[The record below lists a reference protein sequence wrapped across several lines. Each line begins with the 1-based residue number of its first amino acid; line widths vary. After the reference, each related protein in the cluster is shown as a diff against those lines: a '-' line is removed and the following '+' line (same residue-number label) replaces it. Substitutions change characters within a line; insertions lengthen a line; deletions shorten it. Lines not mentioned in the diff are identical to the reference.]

1 MPKTIHSKISGV
13 SSYVPDYILT
23 NDELSRM
30 VDTNDEWITSHVG
43 IKERRI
49 LKASGEG
56 SSFMGERAVRS
67 LLDKTGTSPDD
78 IDLVLCATVTP
89 DMPFPATASIIADKV
104 GIKKAMHF
112 DINAGCSGFVYTLIT
127 AKMYIESGLY
137 RKVLLVATEKMS
149 SIVDY
154 TDRSTCPLF
163 GDGAAAVLLE
173 QSDDDTGIIDFV
185 AQSDGVGR
193 NYLYMSAGGSCRPA
207 SHVTVDN
214 RQHFVHQEGPI
225 VFKYAVTNMANVT
238 VEVMKRNNITA
249 DNLDWFV
256 PHQANMRIIEAVA
269 KQMDLPLDK
278 VMVNIQKYGNTTSA
292 SIPLCLS
299 EWESRLHKGD
309 NIILSSFGAGFTWG
323 SVYLKWSYDGGR
335 N

>member
-1 MPKTIHSKISGV
+1 MAKLIHAKISGV

-49 LKASGEG
+49 LKDSSEG
-56 SSFMGERAVRS
+56 SSLMGERAVRR

-89 DMPFPATASIIADKV
+89 DMPFPATASIIADKAE
-104 GIKKAMHF
+104 IKNAMHF
-112 DINAGCSGFVYTLIT
+112 DINAGCSGFIYTLIT
-127 AKMYIESGLY
+127 AKMYVESGLY
-137 RKVLLVATEKMS
+137 KKVLLVATEKMS

-238 VEVMKRNNITA
+238 VEIMKRNNITA
-249 DNLDWFV
+249 DNLDWFA

-299 EWESRLHKGD
+299 EWESRLRKGD

>member
-49 LKASGEG
+49 LKDNSEG
-56 SSFMGERAVRS
+56 SSYLGERAVRS

-127 AKMYIESGLY
+127 AKMYVESGLY
-137 RKVLLVATEKMS
+137 KKVLLVATEKMS

-238 VEVMKRNNITA
+238 VEIMKRNNITA

-299 EWESRLHKGD
+299 EWESRLRKGD